1 MSDALIEELLAAREQ
16 HRAIAPPS
24 EKRRLSLAEAYTV
37 QDRLREALVA
47 RGDRVIGWK
56 AGFTNKAAQTAYGCE
71 EPVCGFLLAAGV
83 FPNHAEVPSARFAS
97 LVVEAEVAFVLK
109 HDLVGP
115 GVTPVRALLAVEG
128 AVPALELVDFRMS
141 GKPVASDV
149 VADGV
154 FANAIVVGAPLTDVA
169 HLDLAVEGLVYE
181 LNGAVVATNAAAGA
195 GVVVADLAETADA
208 TAAEIRRS
216 GGRAVAVRGDVSRSA
231 DMRVLAERSLREFG
245 GLDVLVTCAGLG
257 LSGLLLD
264 QDEEEWT
271 RVIDVNLNGTYRAI
285 RAALPQMMAQG
296 GGRII
301 TIASILGKM
310 GGYGFVSAYAASKHG
325 VVGLTRA
332 LAAELGAQGF
342 PGITVN
348 AICPGYVRAGMG
360 IAMQSTKAGPVSG
373 TEIFERYY
381 KRLVP
386 QRRMIEAEEIAHA
399 AVFLALPESAGVT
412 GQALNVDGG
421 FFMS

>member
-1 MSDALIEELLAAREQ
+1 MRLEGRAVVVTGAGGGIG
-16 HRAIAPPS
+16 RAIA
-24 EKRRLSLAEAYTV
+24 RAFAAE
-37 QDRLREALVA
+37 
-47 RGDRVIGWK
+47 
-56 AGFTNKAAQTAYGCE
+56 
-71 EPVCGFLLAAGV
+71 
-83 FPNHAEVPSARFAS
+83 
-97 LVVEAEVAFVLK
+97 
-109 HDLVGP
+109 
-115 GVTPVRALLAVEG
+115 
-128 AVPALELVDFRMS
+128 
-141 GKPVASDV
+141 
-149 VADGV
+149 
-154 FANAIVVGAPLTDVA
+154 
-169 HLDLAVEGLVYE
+169 
-181 LNGAVVATNAAAGA
+181 GA

-296 GGRII
+296 RGRII

-332 LAAELGAQGF
+332 LARSSARKGS
-342 PGITVN
+342 PGSRSTRS
-348 AICPGYVRAGMG
+348 VRATCAPGW
-360 IAMQSTKAGPVSG
+360 ASRCSRPRRDPCRAPRSSSATTSAWCRSG
-373 TEIFERYY
+373 
-381 KRLVP
+381 
-386 QRRMIEAEEIAHA
+386 A
-399 AVFLALPESAGVT
+399 
-412 GQALNVDGG
+412 
-421 FFMS
+421 